1 MAERKSLAQQL
12 AAAEAKAA
20 RLRTALSKA
29 SRKLDTRQKIIVGAT
44 VIEAMNA
51 DPELKARV
59 CALLREKVTRP
70 LDKEAVAAWL
80 STT

>member
-1 MAERKSLAQQL
+1 MAERKTLAQQL

-29 SRKLDTRQKIIVGAT
+29 SRKLDTRQKIIVGAV

>member
-1 MAERKSLAQQL
+1 MAERKTLAQQL
-12 AAAEAKAA
+12 AAAEAKTA

-29 SRKLDTRQKIIVGAT
+29 SRKLDTRQKIIVGAV